1 MKQRLV
7 LLVIFFTFTLIV
19 PIHSEPNPPY
29 DIRFRVS
36 VNNVPYPTETNPYYL
51 SHILEMRIFRHLKLD
66 FSPSEIESMVDFM
79 ITHASKDYPNQIY
92 LPEFEKDADLIIG
105 FRYIEKE
112 GGELLFLVVTNFNV
126 ETNKI
131 DTSDFQK
138 QLATICHVKS
148 NRFVYFEDLYSDKKE
163 AEYKEEG
170 KLLSLA
176 NLYLMDE
183 DPNNDHLVEPL
194 LDKILKDETKHPLE
208 KFYAFLTK
216 GQHALIQRN
225 FVVAEDIKS
234 KSSTYLTSLKG
245 EDKERAE
252 YILKLFSKELE
263 TMKVFQKTN
272 NKLFK
277 V

>member
-1 MKQRLV
+1 MKRIEVYFLS
-7 LLVIFFTFTLIV
+7 LLLFCFSIPTFAEQIT
-19 PIHSEPNPPY
+19 PH
-29 DIRFRVS
+29 DIRFRLS
-36 VNNVPYPTETNPYYL
+36 VNNVPYPTQTNPYYL
-51 SHILEMRIFRHLKLD
+51 SHILEVRIFRHLSLD
-66 FSPSEIESMVDFM
+66 LSPSEIESIVDFM
-79 ITHASKDYPNQIY
+79 ITHASKEHPNQIY
-92 LPEFEKDADLIIG
+92 LPGYENDSELVIG

-112 GGELLFLVVTNFNV
+112 GDLLFLVVTNFNV
-126 ETNKI
+126 EKNKI

-138 QLATICHVKS
+138 QLATICQVKS
-148 NRFVYFEDLYSDKKE
+148 NRFVYFEDLYSDKK
-163 AEYKEEG
+163 ATEYKEEG

-183 DPNNDHLVEPL
+183 DPNNDDLVEPL
-194 LDKILKDETKHPLE
+194 LDKILKDESKHPLE

-216 GQHALIQRN
+216 GQLALIQKN
-225 FVVAEDIKS
+225 LALAEEIKS
-234 KSSTYLTSLKG
+234 KSDVQLNQLKG

-252 YILKLFSKELE
+252 YVMKLFSKELE

>member
-19 PIHSEPNPPY
+19 PIHSESNPPY

-36 VNNVPYPTETNPYYL
+36 VNNVPFPTETNPYYL

-79 ITHASKDYPNQIY
+79 ITHASKEHPNQIY
-92 LPEFEKDADLIIG
+92 LPGFEKDADLIIG

-112 GGELLFLVVTNFNV
+112 GDLLFLVVTNFNV

-138 QLATICHVKS
+138 QLATICQVKS
-148 NRFVYFEDLYSDKKE
+148 NRFVYFEDLYSVKKE
-163 AEYKEEG
+163 TEYKEEG

-183 DPNNDHLVEPL
+183 DPNNDQLVEPL
-194 LDKILKDETKHPLE
+194 LDKILKDETIHPLE

-216 GQHALIQRN
+216 GQQALIQRN
-225 FVVAEDIKS
+225 FVVAEDIKT